1 MRTDKNRAWQQ
12 KLRRGMLY
20 FFLSVVAV
28 IAIFPFV
35 LMILTSLKEGGAALT
50 QLSNLIPEKPTLQN
64 FVDVWV
70 TDSFGIYFR
79 NTAIVTGAVILG
91 NIVLDSMVAYALSR
105 HNFFGKRAVFI
116 VIIARM
122 MIPIQVLIIPLYE
135 LMHWMQLYDTLMAL
149 ILPTLVQG
157 FGIFLLK
164 QYFDGIPRSLDEAA
178 IMDGANDFQI
188 LWRIIMPLAK
198 PAIAVLVINTA
209 LTSWNAFLLPLILT
223 SSEGTR
229 TLSLGLALYSSRFGV
244 DFIHQMAASS
254 ISALPILAI
263 FLVFQ
268 RQIISGLTKG
278 AVKS

>member
-1 MRTDKNRAWQQ
+1 MKTNEKGSWLQ
-12 KLRRGMLY
+12 KFRRGLLY
-20 FFLSVVAV
+20 LFLIVVAV

-35 LMILTSLKEGGAALT
+35 LMVLTALKQGGAALT

-64 FVDVWV
+64 FVDVWI

-105 HNFFGKRAVFI
+105 HNFFGKRAVFL

-135 LMHWMQLYDTLMAL
+135 LMHWMQLYDTLIAL

-188 LWRIIMPLAK
+188 LWRVIMPLAK

-278 AVKS
+278 AIKS

>member
-1 MRTDKNRAWQQ
+1 MFDDSRNLLQTF
-12 KLRRGMLY
+12 RRSLLY
-20 FFLSVVAV
+20 VFLSFVAV
-28 IAIFPFV
+28 LAIFPFA
-35 LMILTSLKEGGAALT
+35 LMVLTSLKEGGAALT
-50 QLSNLIPEKPTLQN
+50 AISKLIPEQPTLQN

-70 TDSFGIYFR
+70 TDSFAIYFR
-79 NTAIVTGAVILG
+79 NTAIVTAAVILG
-91 NIVLDSMVAYALSR
+91 NIVFDSMVAYALSR
-105 HNFFGKRAVFI
+105 HNFMGKRGVFL

-135 LMHWMQLYDTLMAL
+135 LMHWLNLYDTLIAL

-157 FGIFLLK
+157 FGVFLLK

-188 LWRIIMPLAK
+188 LWRVIMPLAK

-229 TLSLGLALYSSRFGV
+229 TLSLGLALYSNRFGV

-278 AVKS
+278 AVKQ

>member
-1 MRTDKNRAWQQ
+1 MFDDSQSLLRTF
-12 KLRRGMLY
+12 RRSLLY
-20 FFLSVVAV
+20 FFLSFVAV
-28 IAIFPFV
+28 LAIFPFA
-35 LMILTSLKEGGAALT
+35 LMVLTSLKEGGAALT
-50 QLSNLIPEKPTLQN
+50 AISKLIPEQPTLQN

-70 TDSFGIYFR
+70 TDSFAIYFR
-79 NTAIVTGAVILG
+79 NTAIVTAAVILG
-91 NIVLDSMVAYALSR
+91 NIVFDSMVAYALSR
-105 HNFFGKRAVFI
+105 HNFMGKRGVFL

-135 LMHWMQLYDTLMAL
+135 LMHWLNLYDTLIAL

-157 FGIFLLK
+157 FGVFLLK

-188 LWRIIMPLAK
+188 LWRVIMPLAK

-229 TLSLGLALYSSRFGV
+229 TLSLGLALYSNRFGV

-278 AVKS
+278 AVKQ

>member
-1 MRTDKNRAWQQ
+1 MFEDLQTLLQ
-12 KLRRGMLY
+12 KFRRSLLY
-20 FFLSVVAV
+20 VFLSFIAV

-50 QLSNLIPEKPTLQN
+50 QIANLIPEKPTLQN

-70 TDSFGIYFR
+70 TDSFAIYFR
-79 NTAIVTGAVILG
+79 NTAIVTGSVIVG

-105 HNFFGKRAVFI
+105 HNFMGKRGIFL

-135 LMHWMQLYDTLMAL
+135 LMHWMNLYDTLLAL
-149 ILPTLVQG
+149 ILPTLLQG
-157 FGIFLLK
+157 FGVFLLK

-209 LTSWNAFLLPLILT
+209 LTSWNAFILPLILT
-223 SSEGTR
+223 SSQGTR
-229 TLSLGLALYSSRFGV
+229 TLNLGLALYSSRFGV

-278 AVKS
+278 AVKQ

>member
-1 MRTDKNRAWQQ
+1 MFDDSRSLLQTF
-12 KLRRGMLY
+12 RRSLLY
-20 FFLSVVAV
+20 VFLSFVAV
-28 IAIFPFV
+28 LAIFPFA
-35 LMILTSLKEGGAALT
+35 LMVLTSLKEGGAALT
-50 QLSNLIPEKPTLQN
+50 AISKLIPEQPTLQN

-70 TDSFGIYFR
+70 TDSFAIYFR
-79 NTAIVTGAVILG
+79 NTAIVTAAVILG
-91 NIVLDSMVAYALSR
+91 NIVFDSMVAYALSR
-105 HNFFGKRAVFI
+105 HNFMGKRGVFL

-135 LMHWMQLYDTLMAL
+135 LMHWLNLYDTLIAL

-157 FGIFLLK
+157 FGVFLLK

-229 TLSLGLALYSSRFGV
+229 TLSLGLALYSNRFGV

-278 AVKS
+278 AVKQ

>member
-1 MRTDKNRAWQQ
+1 MFDDSRSLLRTF
-12 KLRRGMLY
+12 RRSLLY
-20 FFLSVVAV
+20 VFLSFVAV
-28 IAIFPFV
+28 LALFPFA
-35 LMILTSLKEGGAALT
+35 LMVLTSLKEGGAALT
-50 QLSNLIPEKPTLQN
+50 AISKLIPEQPTLQN

-70 TDSFGIYFR
+70 TDSFAIYFR
-79 NTAIVTGAVILG
+79 NTAIVTAAVILG
-91 NIVLDSMVAYALSR
+91 NIVFDSMVAYALSR
-105 HNFFGKRAVFI
+105 HNFMGKRGVFL

-135 LMHWMQLYDTLMAL
+135 LMHWLNLYDTLVAL

-157 FGIFLLK
+157 FGVFLLK

-188 LWRIIMPLAK
+188 LWRVIMPLAK

-229 TLSLGLALYSSRFGV
+229 TLSLGLALYSNRFGV

-278 AVKS
+278 AVKQ

>member
-1 MRTDKNRAWQQ
+1 MFDDSRSLVRT
-12 KLRRGMLY
+12 LRRSLLY
-20 FFLSVVAV
+20 VFLSFVAV
-28 IAIFPFV
+28 LAIFPFA
-35 LMILTSLKEGGAALT
+35 LMVLTSLKEGGAALT
-50 QLSNLIPEKPTLQN
+50 AISKLIPEQPTLQN

-70 TDSFGIYFR
+70 TDAFAIYFR
-79 NTAIVTGAVILG
+79 NTAIVTAAVIIG
-91 NIVLDSMVAYALSR
+91 NIFFDSMVAYALSR
-105 HNFFGKRAVFI
+105 HNFMGKRGVFL

-135 LMHWMQLYDTLMAL
+135 LMHWLNLYDTLIAL

-157 FGIFLLK
+157 FGVFLLK

-188 LWRIIMPLAK
+188 LWRVIMPLAK

-229 TLSLGLALYSSRFGV
+229 TLSLGLALYSNRFGV

-278 AVKS
+278 AVKQ

>member
-1 MRTDKNRAWQQ
+1 MFDDSRSLLRTF
-12 KLRRGMLY
+12 RRSLLY
-20 FFLSVVAV
+20 VFLSFVAV
-28 IAIFPFV
+28 LAIFPFA
-35 LMILTSLKEGGAALT
+35 LMVLTSLKEGGAALT
-50 QLSNLIPEKPTLQN
+50 QISKLIPENPTIQN

-70 TDSFGIYFR
+70 TDSFAIYFR

-91 NIVLDSMVAYALSR
+91 NIVFDSMVAYALSR
-105 HNFFGKRAVFI
+105 HDFMGKRAMFLI
-116 VIIARM
+116 IIARM

-135 LMHWMQLYDTLMAL
+135 LMHWLSLYDTLIAL

-157 FGIFLLK
+157 FGVFLLK

-188 LWRIIMPLAK
+188 LWRVIMPLAK

-229 TLSLGLALYSSRFGV
+229 TLSLGLALYSNRFGV

-278 AVKS
+278 AVKQ

>member
-1 MRTDKNRAWQQ
+1 MAQTARRT
-12 KLRRGMLY
+12 LLY
-20 FFLSVVAV
+20 IFLSLIAIV
-28 IAIFPFV
+28 AIFPFV
-35 LMILTSLKEGGAALT
+35 LMVLTSLKQGGAALT
-50 QLSNLIPEKPTLQN
+50 SIAKLIPENPTLKN
-64 FVDVWV
+64 FVEVWV
-70 TDSFGIYFR
+70 ADSFGIYFR
-79 NTAIVTGAVILG
+79 NTALITAAVILG

-105 HNFFGKRAVFI
+105 KNFLGKRAMFL

-122 MIPIQVLIIPLYE
+122 MIPIQVLIIPIYV
-135 LMHWMQLYDTLMAL
+135 LMHWLQLYDTLAAL

-164 QYFDGIPRSLDEAA
+164 QYFDGIPKSLDEAA

-223 SSEGTR
+223 SSQGTR
-229 TLSLGLALYSSRFGV
+229 TLSLGLALYSSRYGV
-244 DFIHQMAASS
+244 DFINQMAASS

-278 AVKS
+278 ALKQ

>member
-1 MRTDKNRAWQQ
+1 MKTNESRKWLH
-12 KLRRGMLY
+12 KFRRGLLY
-20 FFLSVVAV
+20 LFLSVVAI

-35 LMILTSLKEGGAALT
+35 LMILTSLKQGGAALT
-50 QLSNLIPEKPTLQN
+50 QLSNLVPTKPTLQN

-105 HNFFGKRAVFI
+105 HNFFGKRAMFLF
-116 VIIARM
+116 IIARM

-135 LMHWMQLYDTLMAL
+135 LMHWLKLYDTLIAL

-188 LWRIIMPLAK
+188 LWRIMMPLAK

-278 AVKS
+278 AIKS

>member
-1 MRTDKNRAWQQ
+1 MFDDSRSLLRTF
-12 KLRRGMLY
+12 RRSLLY
-20 FFLSVVAV
+20 AFLSFVAV
-28 IAIFPFV
+28 LAIFPFV
-35 LMILTSLKEGGAALT
+35 LMVLTSLKEGGAALT
-50 QLSNLIPEKPTLQN
+50 QISKLIPENPTIQN
-64 FVDVWV
+64 FIDVWV
-70 TDSFGIYFR
+70 TDSFAIYFR

-91 NIVLDSMVAYALSR
+91 NIVFDSMVAYALSR
-105 HNFFGKRAVFI
+105 HDFMGKRAMFLI
-116 VIIARM
+116 IIARM

-135 LMHWMQLYDTLMAL
+135 LMHWLNLYDTLIAL

-157 FGIFLLK
+157 FGVFLLK

-188 LWRIIMPLAK
+188 LWRVIMPLAK

-229 TLSLGLALYSSRFGV
+229 TLSLGLALYSNRFGV

-278 AVKS
+278 AVKQ